1 MKPQVIMGHDDQL
14 CIAVPLFTVS
24 DSEVLCNDDK
34 WVIAFNTQRPVGYA
48 LDFGND
54 NLTLVN
60 AKIVEERCEF
70 LGDL

>member
-1 MKPQVIMGHDDQL
+1 MKPQVIIGHDDQL
-14 CIAVPLFTVS
+14 CIAIPLFTVS
-24 DSEVLCNDDK
+24 DSETLHIDGL
-34 WVIAFNTQRPVGYA
+34 WLISFNTQRPVGYA